1 MIGQRSAGHDG
12 ERRGQQRERGRGR
25 RGRDRRA
32 RQARAGPD
40 GGAPAGRAVRRAR
53 RRARDGTAARP
64 VDGRAR
70 SDGRALL
77 PHGRAAPRRGRR
89 GVRARPARRRRAL
102 PTGRRASGAAG
113 GAHHPGRA
121 PAAHHARHPPPA
133 RVRPRRA
140 GRGARDVRPA
150 AQAAADVPREARRGQ
165 GLVVSAGDVRLVVVA
180 LVLVLLA
187 GALAASEAALARVS
201 RARAGEL
208 RDQGRRGAD
217 ALTRVAEDP
226 APTLSVSTF
235 LRVLAESGAAV
246 LLAVVYLDLL
256 GSGWR
261 AVLAAIATMTA
272 LSFVAVG
279 VGPRTLGRQHS
290 DRIGLIAAP
299 VLVALTRVLGPLA
312 RLLVLVGNLLT
323 PGPGYRDGPFASEA
337 ELRELVDIAEQSEL
351 IEAEEREMIH
361 SVFELGDTLVREVM
375 VPRTALVSTEAGEPL
390 RSAMSLFL
398 RSGFSRVPVVGEGLD
413 DVRGVLYLKDVA
425 RRLHEDPA
433 GDQKLRV
440 DELMR
445 PAHFVPDSKA
455 ADDLLREMQRDAGHV
470 AIVVDEYGGTA
481 GMITLED
488 LVEEIV
494 GEIADE
500 YDRDE
505 QDVEELPDGAYRV
518 RSRVHCEEVGEL
530 FGIELE
536 DEEVDTVGGLLAKA
550 LGRVPIAGASARVD
564 GIVLTADRFEGRR
577 NQLATVIVRRAEEEP
592 ELEQAQPSRAAA
604 S

>member
-1 MIGQRSAGHDG
+1 
-12 ERRGQQRERGRGR
+12 
-25 RGRDRRA
+25 
-32 RQARAGPD
+32 
-40 GGAPAGRAVRRAR
+40 
-53 RRARDGTAARP
+53 
-64 VDGRAR
+64 
-70 SDGRALL
+70 
-77 PHGRAAPRRGRR
+77 
-89 GVRARPARRRRAL
+89 
-102 PTGRRASGAAG
+102 
-113 GAHHPGRA
+113 
-121 PAAHHARHPPPA
+121 
-133 RVRPRRA
+133 
-140 GRGARDVRPA
+140 
-150 AQAAADVPREARRGQ
+150 
-165 GLVVSAGDVRLVVVA
+165 VSPGDVQLVVVA
-180 LVLVLLA
+180 LVLVLGA

-208 RDQGRRGAD
+208 LTEGRRGAA
-217 ALTRVAEDP
+217 ALARMAEDP

-235 LRVLAESGAAV
+235 LRILAETGAAV
-246 LLAVVYLDLL
+246 LLTVVFLDVLGPGWHAGLVAV
-256 GSGWR
+256 
-261 AVLAAIATMTA
+261 ATMTA

-290 DRIGLIAAP
+290 DGIGLVAAP
-299 VLVALTRVLGPLA
+299 VLAALTRVLGPLA

-323 PGPGYRDGPFASEA
+323 PGPGFRDGPFASEA
-337 ELRELVDIAEQSEL
+337 ELRELVDMAEQSEL
-351 IEAEEREMIH
+351 IEAGEREMIH

-375 VPRTALVSTEAGEPL
+375 VPRTALVSIEAGESL
-390 RSAMSLFL
+390 HSAMSLFL

-425 RRLHEDPA
+425 RRLHEDPVH
-433 GDQKLRV
+433 GPSQPV
-440 DELMR
+440 DAVMR
-445 PAHFVPDSKA
+445 EPHFVPDSKA
-455 ADDLLREMQRDAGHV
+455 ADELLREMQRDAGHV

-505 QDVEELPDGAYRV
+505 RDVEELPAGAYRV

-564 GIVLTADRFEGRR
+564 GLVFTADRFEGRR

-592 ELEQAQPSRAAA
+592 EVEQAPQPSRVAA

>member
-1 MIGQRSAGHDG
+1 M
-12 ERRGQQRERGRGR
+12 
-25 RGRDRRA
+25 
-32 RQARAGPD
+32 
-40 GGAPAGRAVRRAR
+40 
-53 RRARDGTAARP
+53 
-64 VDGRAR
+64 
-70 SDGRALL
+70 
-77 PHGRAAPRRGRR
+77 
-89 GVRARPARRRRAL
+89 
-102 PTGRRASGAAG
+102 SG
-113 GAHHPGRA
+113 
-121 PAAHHARHPPPA
+121 
-133 RVRPRRA
+133 
-140 GRGARDVRPA
+140 
-150 AQAAADVPREARRGQ
+150 
-165 GLVVSAGDVRLVVVA
+165 GDVRLVVVA
-180 LVLVLLA
+180 LLLVLVA

-208 RDQGRRGAD
+208 LAEGRRGSA
-217 ALTRVAEDP
+217 ALARVAEDP

-235 LRVLAESGAAV
+235 LRILGESGAAV
-246 LLAVVYLDLL
+246 LLTVVFLDVL
-256 GSGWR
+256 GSGPR
-261 AVLAAIATMTA
+261 AVATAIATTAA

-290 DRIGLIAAP
+290 DRVGLVAAP
-299 VLVALTRVLGPLA
+299 VLAALTRVLGPLA

-337 ELRELVDIAEQSEL
+337 ELRELVDIAEESEL
-351 IEAEEREMIH
+351 IEAGEREMIH

-375 VPRTALVSTEAGEPL
+375 VPRTALVSIESGEGL

-425 RRLHEDPA
+425 RRLHEDQVDGP
-433 GDQKLRV
+433 GQPVDRV
-440 DELMR
+440 MR

-455 ADDLLREMQRDAGHV
+455 ADELLREMQRDAGHV

-518 RSRVHCEEVGEL
+518 RSRMHVEEVGEL
-530 FGIELE
+530 FGLELD

-550 LGRVPIAGASARVD
+550 LGRVPIAGASAQVD
-564 GIVLTADRFEGRR
+564 GLVLTADGFEGRR
-577 NQLATVIVRRAEEEP
+577 NQLATVLVRRVEDDEP
-592 ELEQAQPSRAAA
+592 EPEQATSGSTRVGAP
-604 S
+604 

>member
-1 MIGQRSAGHDG
+1 VNVA
-12 ERRGQQRERGRGR
+12 
-25 RGRDRRA
+25 
-32 RQARAGPD
+32 
-40 GGAPAGRAVRRAR
+40 
-53 RRARDGTAARP
+53 
-64 VDGRAR
+64 
-70 SDGRALL
+70 
-77 PHGRAAPRRGRR
+77 
-89 GVRARPARRRRAL
+89 
-102 PTGRRASGAAG
+102 
-113 GAHHPGRA
+113 
-121 PAAHHARHPPPA
+121 
-133 RVRPRRA
+133 
-140 GRGARDVRPA
+140 
-150 AQAAADVPREARRGQ
+150 
-165 GLVVSAGDVRLVVVA
+165 DVRLVVVA

-187 GALAASEAALARVS
+187 GALAAAEAALARIS

-208 RDQGRRGAD
+208 VAEGRRGAT
-217 ALTRVAEDP
+217 ALARVAEDP

-246 LLAVVYLDLL
+246 LLTVVYLHAF
-256 GSGWR
+256 SGTWQ
-261 AVLAAIATMTA
+261 AVAVAVATMTA

-279 VGPRTLGRQHS
+279 VGPRTLGRQHA
-290 DRIGLIAAP
+290 DRVGLVGAP
-299 VLVALTRVLGPLA
+299 VLIALTRVLGPLA
-312 RLLVLVGNLLT
+312 RLLVFVGNLLT

-390 RSAMSLFL
+390 RSAMSLFM

-425 RRLHEDPA
+425 RRLHEDPDGA
-433 GDQKLRV
+433 PRQPV
-440 DELMR
+440 DAVMR

-455 ADDLLREMQRDAGHV
+455 ADELLREMQRDAGHV

-481 GMITLED
+481 GMVTLED

-505 QDVEELPDGAYRV
+505 VDVEELPDGSYRV
-518 RSRVHCEEVGEL
+518 RSRVHVEEVGEL
-530 FGIELE
+530 FGLDLE

-564 GIVLTADRFEGRR
+564 GLVLVADRFEGRR
-577 NQLATVIVRRAEEEP
+577 NQLATVIVRRVDDEAQS
-592 ELEQAQPSRAAA
+592 EQAVASGVAA

>member
-1 MIGQRSAGHDG
+1 
-12 ERRGQQRERGRGR
+12 
-25 RGRDRRA
+25 
-32 RQARAGPD
+32 
-40 GGAPAGRAVRRAR
+40 
-53 RRARDGTAARP
+53 
-64 VDGRAR
+64 
-70 SDGRALL
+70 
-77 PHGRAAPRRGRR
+77 
-89 GVRARPARRRRAL
+89 
-102 PTGRRASGAAG
+102 
-113 GAHHPGRA
+113 
-121 PAAHHARHPPPA
+121 
-133 RVRPRRA
+133 
-140 GRGARDVRPA
+140 
-150 AQAAADVPREARRGQ
+150 
-165 GLVVSAGDVRLVVVA
+165 VSAGDLRLVVVA
-180 LVLVLLA
+180 LVLVVLA

-208 RDQGRRGAD
+208 LAEGRRGAQ
-217 ALTRVAEDP
+217 ALARVAEDP

-246 LLAVVYLDLL
+246 LLTVVFLDAV
-256 GSGWR
+256 GGGWR
-261 AVLAAIATMTA
+261 AVAIAVATMTA

-299 VLVALTRVLGPLA
+299 VMVALTRVLGPLA
-312 RLLVLVGNLLT
+312 RLLVFVGNVLT
-323 PGPGYRDGPFASEA
+323 PGPGFRDGPFASEA
-337 ELRELVDIAEQSEL
+337 ELRELVDIAEESEL
-351 IEAEEREMIH
+351 IEAGEREMIH

-375 VPRTALVSTEAGEPL
+375 VPRTALVSIESGESL
-390 RSAMSLFL
+390 RAAMSLFL

-433 GDQKLRV
+433 AGAAVRV
-440 DELMR
+440 DEVMR
-445 PAHFVPDSKA
+445 AAHFVPDSKA

-481 GMITLED
+481 GMVTLED

-505 QDVEELPDGAYRV
+505 TDVEDLGDGSYRV
-518 RSRVHCEEVGEL
+518 RSRVHVEEVGEL
-530 FGIELE
+530 FGLDLE

-550 LGRVPIAGASARVD
+550 LGRVPIAGASAEVD
-564 GIVLTADRFEGRR
+564 GLVLVADRFEGRR
-577 NQLATVIVRRAEEEP
+577 NQLATVVVRRADDESEP
-592 ELEQAQPSRAAA
+592 EPAVPSRVAA